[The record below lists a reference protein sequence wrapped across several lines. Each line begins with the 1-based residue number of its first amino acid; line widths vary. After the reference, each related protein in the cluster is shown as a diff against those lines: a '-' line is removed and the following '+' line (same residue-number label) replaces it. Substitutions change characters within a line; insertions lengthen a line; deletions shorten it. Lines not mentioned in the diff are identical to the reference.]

1 MNLIGR
7 SSAVSELP
15 CLLFLPSVRAILNQT
30 VAGEALALADRIPGT
45 VASPA
50 PPVEAE
56 QMSRA
61 METPNAVGHSHLRK
75 ETPGCP
81 RVPRSPLTR
90 RGMERKPT
98 DLTEEMTNGEIDMAR
113 AAQELDRGTQTPMF
127 QTMATLPI
135 VRGTRVPILTGVQT
149 IDMITAGNQEGE
161 VVVPVTGMGVAA
173 SHPTSACILLGD
185 EILMMNR
192 NEKRS
197 CHDFCL
203 VKMKTMVTIYIP
215 TALCRTQD
223 QDSHVY

>member
-1 MNLIGR
+1 
-7 SSAVSELP
+7 
-15 CLLFLPSVRAILNQT
+15 
-30 VAGEALALADRIPGT
+30 
-45 VASPA
+45 
-50 PPVEAE
+50 
-56 QMSRA
+56 
-61 METPNAVGHSHLRK
+61 
-75 ETPGCP
+75 
-81 RVPRSPLTR
+81 
-90 RGMERKPT
+90 MERKPT

-135 VRGTRVPILTGVQT
+135 VRGTRVSILTGVQT

-161 VVVPVTGMGVAA
+161 VVVPVTRTGVAA

-185 EILMMNR
+185 EILMINR

-203 VKMKTMVTIYIP
+203 VKVKTMVTIYIP
-215 TALCRTQD
+215 TALYRTQD